1 MSKTTEHLESGGP
14 RPQPPVPAR
23 HSTAPGCR
31 SRPTLASR
39 HALKVTPCSEKAKIR
54 AVARFAVIGLGAMGS
69 RIAGRLLHAG
79 HELVVW
85 NRSPEKSEPL
95 RERGAAVAVS
105 PADAAR
111 DAEGVLL
118 MLADPAALRA
128 VTEGAEGVL
137 AGMRPGST
145 VIQTSTV
152 GPADV
157 VELASKLPDGVE
169 LLDAPV
175 LGSISEAEAGTLKVF
190 ASGEPAVVERWSSV
204 LAALGEVLPV
214 GPVGAGT
221 AAKLVAN
228 SALLGTLGVLGEAL
242 ALARA
247 LGLPADTAF
256 EVLAATP
263 LAAQSERRREPFTT
277 GEYPLR
283 FTLSL
288 ARKDADLIT
297 AAAVGS
303 DFEARVAEAVA
314 DWFAEAEQAGAGE
327 ADYSAIL
334 RHIAEQ
340 A

>member
-1 MSKTTEHLESGGP
+1 VQRK
-14 RPQPPVPAR
+14 
-23 HSTAPGCR
+23 
-31 SRPTLASR
+31 
-39 HALKVTPCSEKAKIR
+39 SEDSY
-54 AVARFAVIGLGAMGS
+54 VARIAVIGLGAMGG
-69 RIAGRLLHAG
+69 RIAGRLLDAG

-85 NRSPEKSEPL
+85 NRSPEKSEQL
-95 RERGAAVAVS
+95 RARGAAVAGS
-105 PADAAR
+105 AADAAR
-111 DAEGVLL
+111 QAKGVLL
-118 MLADPAALRA
+118 MVADPAALHA

-137 AGMRPGST
+137 AGARSGST
-145 VIQTSTV
+145 VIQMATV
-152 GPADV
+152 GPAAI

-175 LGSISEAEAGTLKVF
+175 LGSISEAETGTLKVF
-190 ASGEPAVVERWSSV
+190 ASGEPAVVERWTPV
-204 LAALGEVLPV
+204 LSALGELLPV

-242 ALARA
+242 ALAKA
-247 LGLPADTAF
+247 LGLSVDNAF
-256 EVLAATP
+256 DVLAATP
-263 LAAQSERRREPFTT
+263 IAAQAKRRREPFET
-277 GEYPLR
+277 GDYPLR

-297 AAAVGS
+297 AAAAGS
-303 DFEARVAEAVA
+303 GFEAKVAAAVAE
-314 DWFAEAEQAGAGE
+314 WFAKAEQSGAGD

>member
-1 MSKTTEHLESGGP
+1 
-14 RPQPPVPAR
+14 
-23 HSTAPGCR
+23 
-31 SRPTLASR
+31 
-39 HALKVTPCSEKAKIR
+39 
-54 AVARFAVIGLGAMGS
+54 VARIAVIGLGAMGG
-69 RIAGRLLHAG
+69 RIAGRLLEAG

-85 NRSPEKSEPL
+85 NRSPAKSEPF
-95 RERGAAVAVS
+95 RGRVAAIADT

-118 MLADPAALRA
+118 IVADPAALRE
-128 VTEGAEGVL
+128 VTQGAEGVL

-157 VELASKLPDGVE
+157 AELASKVPDGVA

-175 LGSISEAEAGTLKVF
+175 LGSISEAAAGTLKVF
-190 ASGEPAVVERWSSV
+190 AGGEPEVVERWTPTLS
-204 LAALGEVLPV
+204 ALGQVLPV
-214 GPVGAGT
+214 GRVGAGT

-242 ALARA
+242 ALAKA
-247 LGLPADTAF
+247 LGLPAALAF
-256 EVLAATP
+256 QVLAATP
-263 LAAQSERRREPFTT
+263 LAAQAERRREPFTT

-297 AAAVGS
+297 AAAAGS
-303 DFEARVAEAVA
+303 AFEAKVAEAVA
-314 DWFAEAEQAGAGE
+314 DWFAEAEQAGEGE

-334 RHIAEQ
+334 RHITEQ
-340 A
+340 T